1 MNGKLSV
8 LLVGLGNI
16 GCKYDLHESLIENN
30 HEITS
35 SIRTHAS
42 AVFTHRNT
50 ELKAAVDPSVEA
62 RSDFEKKYLLKAYCH
77 IEECAKA
84 FGQKDFD
91 LIIICVPTEYQL
103 KTIKEIL
110 DRFEPKG
117 LLLEKPIG
125 ISFAESR
132 RISNIINKSNVKHVG
147 VNYIRR
153 YLPAVI
159 QTKEFISKMKL
170 GKFINGTIK
179 YGKGI
184 RTNGSHFVNLAEY
197 WVGSLKCMIK
207 IKNDNC
213 LIDYDEERTLL
224 LMPIDNPMGHI
235 LVQSFGSLPIKAG
248 IVDLWF
254 ENGRI
259 VWEEGGETITIWD
272 YELKEDGYYALKL
285 KPKIIETD
293 ISHYQYY
300 VLDTIINE
308 ILEKTSQGIS
318 CTLEEA
324 MSTMHLIDE
333 TSAPN
338 SQPSGMR
345 GRFKIN

>member
-1 MNGKLSV
+1 MNKKISV
-8 LLVGLGNI
+8 LIVGLGNI
-16 GCKYDLHESLIENN
+16 GCKYDLDEPLIENN
-30 HEITS
+30 YEITS

-42 AVFTHRNT
+42 AVFTHKKT
-50 ELKAAVDPSVEA
+50 ELKAAVDPLVEA
-62 RSDFEKKYLLKAYCH
+62 RSDFEKKYLVKAYCH
-77 IEECAKA
+77 IEKCAKA
-84 FGQKDFD
+84 FGKKDFD
-91 LIIICVPTEYQL
+91 LIIICVPTKYQY

-110 DRFEPKG
+110 SRFEPKG

-125 ISFAESR
+125 LSLTESKK
-132 RISNIINKSNVKHVG
+132 ISNIVNKRNIKHVG

-159 QTKEFISKMKL
+159 QTKEFISKMEL
-170 GKFINGTIK
+170 GKIINGTIK

-197 WVGSLKCMIK
+197 WVGSLKCIMEIQ
-207 IKNDNC
+207 NDNC
-213 LIDYDEERTLL
+213 LIDHDEEKTLL
-224 LMPIDNPMGHI
+224 LMPIDNPTGHLI
-235 LVQSFGSLPIKAG
+235 VQNFGSLPIKAG

-259 VWEEGGETITIWD
+259 VWEEGGETITIWG
-272 YELKEDGYYALKL
+272 YELKEDGYYALKF

-300 VLDTIINE
+300 VLDTIVKD
-308 ILEKTSQGIS
+308 ILETTSGGIS

-324 MSTMHLIDE
+324 ISTMHVIDE
-333 TSAPN
+333 TSPPN
-338 SQPSGMR
+338 SPPSGMR
-345 GRFKIN
+345 RRFKID